1 MPRGLGPIPRG
12 KDWWRM
18 ASSGNRIFFI
28 PLALLIVGLVVLYP
42 VLNLPSLSQLFQPTP
57 KAASEKTSVKIWAN
71 QRSGL
76 YYCPD
81 SKFYGKLTP
90 GAYMSHD
97 EAIQNGYQPAANQAC
112 R

>member
-1 MPRGLGPIPRG
+1 MTISR
-12 KDWWRM
+12 
-18 ASSGNRIFFI
+18 NRIFFL
-28 PLALLIVGLVVLYP
+28 PFALLIVGLVVLYP

-57 KAASEKTSVKIWAN
+57 KASSEKSTVKIWAN

-81 SKFYGKLTP
+81 SQFYGKLTP
-90 GAYMSHD
+90 GVYMSKS
-97 EAIQNGYQPAANQAC
+97 EAIQNGYQPAANQTC

>member
-1 MPRGLGPIPRG
+1 MNSR
-12 KDWWRM
+12 
-18 ASSGNRIFFI
+18 NRLFFF
-28 PLALLIVGLVVLYP
+28 PLVFLIVGLVVLYP
-42 VLNLPSLSQLFQPTP
+42 VLNLPSLRQLFQPAP
-57 KAASEKTSVKIWAN
+57 KASSEKLSVKIWAN

-90 GAYMSHD
+90 GVYMSRS

-112 R
+112 Q